1 MNAIVRI
8 ALSRPYTFVVLALL
22 LLIIGP
28 LAALRT
34 PTDIF
39 PDIRIP
45 VIGVVWQYTGLP
57 PDQMSGRI
65 TTPFERALTTT
76 VNDIEHIV
84 ANSYNGFGIVKIF
97 FQPNVD
103 IRTANAQVTAISQ
116 TLLKQMPPGATPPLI
131 LNYNA
136 STVPI
141 IQLALSGEGLTEQ
154 NLADIG
160 INQLRTPLVT
170 VPGAAIPYPYG
181 GKQRQ
186 IQIDLNPS
194 ALQARGLSGQDV
206 ANTLAAQNLITPV
219 GTEKIGIFEYT
230 VQLNNSPL
238 KIQELGDLPIKT
250 VNGAMVYVRDVAT
263 VRDGNPPQTN
273 IVHVDG
279 NRSVLMMV
287 LKAGSISTLDIIAG
301 IKQKVQRRTRSSLPD
316 ALKIGFIGDQSLFVR
331 GAITGVAREGIIA
344 ALLTS
349 VMILLFLGSW
359 RSTII
364 IATSIPL
371 AVLGSIIMLSAIGET
386 LNIMTLGGL
395 ALAVGILVDEAT
407 VTIENI
413 NYHLEQGKEVE
424 EAILDGANQIVVPAF
439 VSLLCICIVFVPM
452 FFLSGIARFLFV
464 PMAEA
469 VMFAMVWSFILS
481 RTLVPTMAKYL
492 LQPHVHHAD
501 GERRRSRNPLVRFQ
515 RGFEA
520 GFERF
525 RAGYRDLLGLALMH
539 RPTFVTGFIGFV
551 ALSFLLVPYLGRN
564 FFPSVDAGQI
574 LMHVRTQVGTR
585 VEDSRRSVR
594 RYPEGDPQ
602 DHSARRDRDHGRQH
616 RHADQRHQHDLQQH
630 RRDRPAGWRHPDQA
644 QGRPRAD
651 RRLRQGAAGKAAGA
665 ISRPELRVPA
675 GRHRQP
681 DPQFRRA
688 GADRPRSARRQS
700 RRQLRLCQQAAG
712 ARSAVFPAS
721 PTRASSNRSRSPS
734 FNVDVDRT
742 RAQYVGLTERDVAN
756 SMVVNLAGSSQV
768 APTYY
773 LDPNNGVSYSI
784 VMQTPQY
791 QLDSLSALETL
802 PMTAPGMPTPL
813 ILGGIANITR
823 TTSNAVVS
831 QYDIQS
837 LVQIYATPQ
846 GRDLGAVA
854 ADIRKVI
861 NETANEL
868 PKGSTVALVGQ
879 VQTMES
885 SFSGLLFGLLGA
897 VVLIYLLIVVNFQ
910 SWSDPFVIITALPAA
925 LAGIVWMLF
934 TTQTT
939 LSVPALTGAIMC
951 MGVATANS
959 VLVISFAR
967 ERYAELG
974 DPIAAALEA
983 GFVRIRP
990 VMMTALAMIIGMLPM
1005 ALGLGEGGEQNAPL
1019 GRAVIGG
1026 LVFATVATLM
1036 FVPVVFSMVHK
1047 KREDDD
1053 RGGKAAVRGLSPR
1066 RRVTIKNKTRTRHR
1080 RDVEETP
1087 WLGTPRYAASKR
1099 CRATPAGETTISS
1112 RSPPKTAWSA
1122 GANSTRVLARPASV
1136 PRSSGFRRA
1145 WSDKTRCSTSGSMPS
1160 FSPRPAPPPAASSR
1174 RRWARSKTRCS
1185 TSRARCS
1192 ACPAMNCSAA
1202 RSAIAS
1208 GSTGRIARPG
1218 ASTIPPGTSPR
1229 SPISTASRRSD
1240 ARSARRN
1247 SPR

>member
-1 MNAIVRI
+1 MIALVRI

-57 PDQMSGRI
+57 PDQMAGRI
-65 TTPFERALTTT
+65 TTPFQRALTTT

-116 TLLKQMPPGATPPLI
+116 TLIKQMPPGATPPLI
-131 LNYNA
+131 LNYSA

-141 IQLALSGEGLTEQ
+141 IQVALSGEGLTEQ

-170 VPGAAIPYPYG
+170 VPGAAIPYPFG

-186 IQIDLNPS
+186 VQIDLNPS

-206 ANTLAAQNLITPV
+206 SNALAAQNLITPV
-219 GTEKIGIFEYT
+219 GTQKIGGFEYNI
-230 VQLNNSPL
+230 QLNNSPL
-238 KIQELGDLPIKT
+238 KMEDLGDLPIKT
-250 VNGAMVYVRDVAT
+250 VNGAMVYVRDVAS

-301 IKQKVQRRTRSSLPD
+301 IKQKVIDVKDSLPD

-331 GAITGVAREGIIA
+331 GAITGVAYEGVIA

-364 IATSIPL
+364 IAISIPL
-371 AVLGSIIMLSAIGET
+371 SVLGAIVMLSAIGET

-395 ALAVGILVDEAT
+395 ALAVGILVDDAT

-413 NYHLEQGKEVE
+413 NWHLEHGKGVE
-424 EAILDGANQIVVPAF
+424 TSIMDGANQIVTPAF

-452 FFLSGIARFLFV
+452 FFLQGVARFLFV

-469 VMFAMVWSFILS
+469 VMFAMIWSFLLS

-492 LQPHVHHAD
+492 LRPHVDHPE
-501 GERRRSRNPLVRFQ
+501 GEGPPPSRNPLVRFQ

-520 GFERF
+520 RFERV
-525 RAGYRDLLGLALMH
+525 RGGYRDLLSLAMAR
-539 RPTFVTGFIGFV
+539 RPVFAIGFLGFV
-551 ALSFLLVPYLGRN
+551 AVSFLLVPYLGRN
-564 FFPSVDAGQI
+564 FFPSVDSGSI

-585 VEDSRRSVR
+585 VEESANQFADVQKAIRKIIPPREIDTLADNIGMPISGINMTYNNTGVI
-594 RYPEGDPQ
+594 GPQ
-602 DHSARRDRDHGRQH
+602 DGDIQIKLKEGH
-616 RHADQRHQHDLQQH
+616 RPTSEYVKALREQLPRAFPGLQFAFLPADIVSQILNFGAPAPIDLQV
-630 RRDRPAGWRHPDQA
+630 R
-644 QGRPRAD
+644 
-651 RRLRQGAAGKAAGA
+651 
-665 ISRPELRVPA
+665 
-675 GRHRQP
+675 
-681 DPQFRRA
+681 
-688 GADRPRSARRQS
+688 GADVNANFAYANKLLNRIRHIPGIADARIQQS
-700 RRQLRLCQQAAG
+700 
-712 ARSAVFPAS
+712 PNN
-721 PTRASSNRSRSPS
+721 PT
-734 FNVDVDRT
+734 FNIDVDRT
-742 RAQYVGLTERDVAN
+742 RAQYVGLTERDVTN
-756 SMVVNLAGSSQV
+756 SLVVNLAGSAQI

-773 LDPNNGVSYSI
+773 LNPDNGVSYSI

-791 QLDSLSALETL
+791 QIDSLSALETL
-802 PMTAPGMPTPL
+802 PITAGTTGTPP

-823 TTSNAVVS
+823 STSSAVVS
-831 QYDIQS
+831 QYDIQPM
-837 LVQIYATPQ
+837 VQIYATPE

-854 ADIRKVI
+854 ADVKAVI
-861 NETANEL
+861 ADLAKEV
-868 PKGSTVALVGQ
+868 PKGSSVVLLGQ
-879 VQTMES
+879 VQTMNS
-885 SFSGLLFGLLGA
+885 AFSGLLFGLLAA

-967 ERYAELG
+967 ERYEVLG
-974 DPIAAALEA
+974 DPIAAAIEA
-983 GFVRIRP
+983 GFVRFRP
-990 VMMTALAMIIGMLPM
+990 VLMTALAMIIGMTPM

-1019 GRAVIGG
+1019 GRAVVGG
-1026 LVFATVATLM
+1026 LIFATVATLM

-1047 KREDDD
+1047 TQ
-1053 RGGKAAVRGLSPR
+1053 GAKAA
-1066 RRVTIKNKTRTRHR
+1066 
-1080 RDVEETP
+1080 
-1087 WLGTPRYAASKR
+1087 AAS
-1099 CRATPAGETTISS
+1099 ETLH
-1112 RSPPKTAWSA
+1112 AH
-1122 GANSTRVLARPASV
+1122 
-1136 PRSSGFRRA
+1136 
-1145 WSDKTRCSTSGSMPS
+1145 
-1160 FSPRPAPPPAASSR
+1160 
-1174 RRWARSKTRCS
+1174 
-1185 TSRARCS
+1185 
-1192 ACPAMNCSAA
+1192 
-1202 RSAIAS
+1202 
-1208 GSTGRIARPG
+1208 
-1218 ASTIPPGTSPR
+1218 
-1229 SPISTASRRSD
+1229 
-1240 ARSARRN
+1240 
-1247 SPR
+1247 

>member
-1 MNAIVRI
+1 MIALVRI

-57 PDQMSGRI
+57 PDQMAGRI
-65 TTPFERALTTT
+65 TSPFQRALTTT

-116 TLLKQMPPGATPPLI
+116 TLIKQMPPGATPPLI
-131 LNYNA
+131 LNYSA

-141 IQLALSGEGLTEQ
+141 IQVALSGEGLTEQ

-170 VPGAAIPYPYG
+170 VPGAAIPYPFG

-186 IQIDLNPS
+186 VQIDLNPS
-194 ALQARGLSGQDV
+194 ALQSRGLSGQDI
-206 ANTLAAQNLITPV
+206 ANALAAQNLITPV
-219 GTEKIGIFEYT
+219 GTQKIGGFEYNI
-230 VQLNNSPL
+230 QLNNSPL
-238 KIQELGDLPIKT
+238 QMEDLGNLPIKT

-287 LKAGSISTLDIIAG
+287 LKAGSTSTLDIIAG
-301 IKQKVQRRTRSSLPD
+301 IKQKVIDVKDSLPD

-331 GAITGVAREGIIA
+331 GAITGVAVEGVIA

-364 IATSIPL
+364 IAVSIPL
-371 AVLGSIIMLSAIGET
+371 SVLGAIVMLSAIGET

-395 ALAVGILVDEAT
+395 ALAVGILVDDAT

-413 NYHLEQGKEVE
+413 NWHLEHGKDVE
-424 EAILDGANQIVVPAF
+424 TSIMDGANQIVTPAF

-452 FFLSGIARFLFV
+452 FFLQGVARFLFV

-469 VMFAMVWSFILS
+469 VMFAMIWSFLLS

-492 LQPHVHHAD
+492 LQPHVQHAE
-501 GERRRSRNPLVRFQ
+501 GEGPPPTRNPLVRFQ
-515 RGFEA
+515 RAFEA
-520 GFERF
+520 RFERV
-525 RAGYRDLLGLALMH
+525 RGGYRDLLTLAMAR
-539 RPTFVTGFIGFV
+539 RPVFVIGFLGFV
-551 ALSFLLVPYLGRN
+551 AVSFLLVPYLGRN
-564 FFPSVDAGQI
+564 FFPSVDAGSI

-585 VEDSRRSVR
+585 VEESANQLADVQKAIRKIIPPDQIDTMTDNIGMPISGINLTYNNTGVIGTQD
-594 RYPEGDPQ
+594 GDIQIKLREHHRPTDEYVQ
-602 DHSARRDRDHGRQH
+602 ALREQLPRQFPGVSFAFLP
-616 RHADQRHQHDLQQH
+616 ADIVSQILNFGAPAPIDLQIRGANVAANFAYANQLLSRI
-630 RRDRPAGWRHPDQA
+630 RRIPGI
-644 QGRPRAD
+644 AD
-651 RRLRQGAAGKAAGA
+651 
-665 ISRPELRVPA
+665 
-675 GRHRQP
+675 
-681 DPQFRRA
+681 
-688 GADRPRSARRQS
+688 ARIQQS
-700 RRQLRLCQQAAG
+700 PNNPG
-712 ARSAVFPAS
+712 
-721 PTRASSNRSRSPS
+721 
-734 FNVDVDRT
+734 FNIDVDRT
-742 RAQYVGLTERDVAN
+742 RAQYVGLTERDVTN

-773 LDPNNGVSYSI
+773 LNPDNGVSYSI

-791 QLDSLSALETL
+791 RMDSLSSLETL
-802 PMTAPGMPTPL
+802 PITAGTTAAPP
-813 ILGGIANITR
+813 ILGGIANISR
-823 TTSNAVVS
+823 STSSAVVS

-837 LVQIYATPQ
+837 MVQIYATPQ

-854 ADIRKVI
+854 ADVR
-861 NETANEL
+861 TAIADTAKDV
-868 PKGSTVALVGQ
+868 PKGSTVVLLGQ
-879 VQTMES
+879 VQTMNS
-885 SFSGLLFGLLGA
+885 AFSGLLFGLLAA

-910 SWSDPFVIITALPAA
+910 SWSDPFVIISALPAA
-925 LAGIVWMLF
+925 LAGIIWMLF

-967 ERYAELG
+967 ERYEELG

-983 GFVRIRP
+983 GFVRFRP
-990 VMMTALAMIIGMLPM
+990 VLMTALAMIIGMAPM

-1026 LVFATVATLM
+1026 LIFATIATLM

-1047 KREDDD
+1047 KQ
-1053 RGGKAAVRGLSPR
+1053 GAKAAALP
-1066 RRVTIKNKTRTRHR
+1066 
-1080 RDVEETP
+1080 
-1087 WLGTPRYAASKR
+1087 
-1099 CRATPAGETTISS
+1099 ETTH
-1112 RSPPKTAWSA
+1112 AH
-1122 GANSTRVLARPASV
+1122 
-1136 PRSSGFRRA
+1136 
-1145 WSDKTRCSTSGSMPS
+1145 
-1160 FSPRPAPPPAASSR
+1160 
-1174 RRWARSKTRCS
+1174 
-1185 TSRARCS
+1185 
-1192 ACPAMNCSAA
+1192 
-1202 RSAIAS
+1202 
-1208 GSTGRIARPG
+1208 
-1218 ASTIPPGTSPR
+1218 
-1229 SPISTASRRSD
+1229 
-1240 ARSARRN
+1240 
-1247 SPR
+1247 